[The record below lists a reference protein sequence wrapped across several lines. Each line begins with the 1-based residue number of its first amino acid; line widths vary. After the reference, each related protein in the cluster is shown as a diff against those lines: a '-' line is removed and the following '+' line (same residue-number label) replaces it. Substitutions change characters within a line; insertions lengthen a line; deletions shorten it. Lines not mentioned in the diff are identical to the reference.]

1 MLGGGQLVNSETE
14 LGLAVVVS
22 GGSCWDV
29 LGGGQLVD
37 SETELGLA
45 VVVSC
50 GSCWDSADFKFGS
63 TATTMII
70 TTTAI
75 TRTCIKTKSDFRR
88 RRWTNPGERNIS
100 ASSSSGHWGFSASTV
115 GMSFMSMKRYT
126 NCLPCEEII
135 RSAIPFTSGEKASFK
150 GGVLLWYY
158 YIILGM
164 LFIDL
169 IIVMYCFCRY
179 TTRKSGSVES
189 P

>member
-22 GGSCWDV
+22 GGSCWD
-29 LGGGQLVD
+29 
-37 SETELGLA
+37 
-45 VVVSC
+45 
-50 GSCWDSADFKFGS
+50 SANFKFGK

-70 TTTAI
+70 TTTANA
-75 TRTCIKTKSDFRR
+75 RTSIKTKSDFRRRR

-158 YIILGM
+158 
-164 LFIDL
+164 
-169 IIVMYCFCRY
+169 MYVVY
-179 TTRKSGSVES
+179 
-189 P
+189 

>member
-1 MLGGGQLVNSETE
+1 M
-14 LGLAVVVS
+14 
-22 GGSCWDV
+22 

-45 VVVSC
+45 VVVSG
-50 GSCWDSADFKFGS
+50 GSCWDSTDFKFGRKI
-63 TATTMII
+63 TVTRTII
-70 TTTAI
+70 TTTANA
-75 TRTCIKTKSDFRR
+75 RTSIKTKSDFRRRR

-158 YIILGM
+158 VCCL
-164 LFIDL
+164 L
-169 IIVMYCFCRY
+169 I
-179 TTRKSGSVES
+179 
-189 P
+189 